1 MQRSN
6 LGKRLRKIQG
16 NIEEMGTTVSDVTRE
31 NDGDREFGGFDA
43 LVCGKDIPANA

>member
-6 LGKRLRKIQG
+6 HGKSYGQIQG

-31 NDGDREFGGFDA
+31 NDDDREFGGFDA
-43 LVCGKDIPANA
+43 LACGKLRYTR